1 MENLNKNNE
10 LPNNEQINSLIDFNN
25 NLRKNII
32 LSLQIY
38 KKINNFN
45 HKYIHTLSND
55 K

>member
-1 MENLNKNNE
+1 MENIKRNTE
-10 LPNNEQINSLIDFNN
+10 LPNDQQIKSLIDYNN
-25 NLRKNII
+25 NLRKNIF

-45 HKYIHTLSND
+45 HNYIHTLNND

>member
-1 MENLNKNNE
+1 MENFKKNTE
-10 LPNNEQINSLIDFNN
+10 LPNDEQIISLIDFNN

-45 HKYIHTLSND
+45 HKYIHTLNND

>member
-1 MENLNKNNE
+1 MENIKKNTE
-10 LPNNEQINSLIDFNN
+10 YPEDQQIKSLIDFNN
-25 NLRKNII
+25 NLRKNIF

-45 HKYIHTLSND
+45 HKYIHTLIND